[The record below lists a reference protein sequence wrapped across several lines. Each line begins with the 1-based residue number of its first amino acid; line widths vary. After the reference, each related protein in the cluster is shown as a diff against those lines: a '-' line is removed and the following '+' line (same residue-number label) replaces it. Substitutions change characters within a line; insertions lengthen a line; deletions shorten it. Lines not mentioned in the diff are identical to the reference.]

1 MAHGNFMI
9 EVIKSTDKTEL
20 FEYSAPTYPQT
31 GEWIKGEGKGAGL
44 LVVAVNHILRTGV
57 DGNGAYTRL
66 QCVQVV
72 VAK

>member
-31 GEWIKGEGKGAGL
+31 GEWIKEEGRSL

-57 DGNGAYTRL
+57 DGNGAYTSL